1 MYRYKL
7 QTDFYYLSNEKKLS
21 FKIGETY
28 CKDVKPCSLVDLL
41 IVPQIG
47 FEASVWYKMDWYV

>member
-7 QTDFYYLSNEKKLS
+7 QTDFYYLSNEKKLC

-47 FEASVWYKMDWYV
+47 FEASV